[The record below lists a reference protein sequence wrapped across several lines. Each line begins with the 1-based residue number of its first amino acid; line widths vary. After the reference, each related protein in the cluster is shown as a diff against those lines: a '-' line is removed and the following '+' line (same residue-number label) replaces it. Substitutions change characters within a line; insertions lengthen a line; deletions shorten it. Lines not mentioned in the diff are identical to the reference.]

1 MSSGVTGTG
10 LDFLAIE
17 TDSTVYVYDIT
28 DTPDEVEN
36 ALRRALGNNFD
47 KTTILLVPRTGAT
60 PTPTDYSKSC
70 LLVPKKAG
78 NIDLATQFLSVTRF
92 TNGGLFADD
101 AGQSVSVKIDA
112 IPQLSFVGIHRSD
125 NPYTV
130 PVPTDNQTIGTGS
143 FFNQQLWVNFNYNYT
158 DDPTKYP
165 TQSFVDSLVEIN
177 LKINPKSNLLFQT
190 GISIMDVAASGG
202 GGVDKYVDL
211 TDVDVVPVANQM
223 THYDAVTSKF
233 KQVPEMAVD
242 AVTRRV
248 NINSLNKIVLNAGI
262 DAVELVAGTVLDME
276 GTDVTIDSIGG
287 NVVTTATGPTADAI
301 VQAERLC
308 LLTGNGGAALT
319 AGTNNANI
327 TATTGDVD
335 VNAPAGRLD
344 VDASVVEI
352 DSTGVTTINSGGAL
366 VETAAGALSLTST
379 GGSISATA
387 IGSTA
392 TLTSSTNEAK
402 VKGNSVKIE
411 NNGLRFVEI
420 DAANALNSN
429 ADGFNLNSIGGTN
442 NFSVNSQGGASML
455 TTTNTTIQANS
466 GGITLRALGFNAPN
480 RMFLNPEGPLDAS
493 TFQTMN
499 FQAGQNITFGGGSLS
514 LAGGTSA
521 YIQAT
526 NASSQVQMRCSTN
539 QGEFVVTNSASG
551 VPAAT
556 RSLVVSPIGNGLPY
570 DIYADPSYTAPTANS
585 LITRGQLENRLPDGV
600 QGAATPQ
607 DPFGQALVW
616 NGTQW
621 KPGSAIQGATDEV
634 ATLIANGTGDVVLT
648 ASGTGNI
655 TIDTADSATTVD
667 INSGGI
673 VVPVGGA
680 TEPTA
685 KANNNLY
692 VQIAGVAGTDL
703 AILTKDFLNKLYI
716 ARSYAEFDSHGNV
729 NLTPMN
735 VINQF
740 EPFANPNPVYAK
752 SEDAAN
758 EWSVATVPASTFTFT
773 RAGATN
779 VLFQYSFTVTVVGD
793 NAGINNDKIS
803 FALYIDSGGGFV
815 QVPTSIFSAT
825 IVGNTDASIVSATG
839 LARIDSGWMLQP
851 RLTNTTAVRDMRIE
865 DFKLSITECPTGVA

>member
-442 NFSVNSQGGASML
+442 NFSVNSQGGASMV

-480 RMFLNPEGPLDAS
+480 RIFINPDGPLDAS
-493 TFQTMN
+493 TFQTIN
-499 FQAGQNITFGGGSLS
+499 LQAGQSFT
-514 LAGGTSA
+514 AGG
-521 YIQAT
+521 IQFGAT
-526 NASSQVQMRCSTN
+526 GTNVSYLQTNGAGAQVESRSSNN
-539 QGEFVVTNSASG
+539 QGLFVCRTASTST
-551 VPAAT
+551 P
-556 RSLVVSPIGNGLPY
+556 SFSVSPIGNGLTY
-570 DIYADPSYTAPTANS
+570 DIYTDASYTAPTATS
-585 LITRGQLENRLPDGV
+585 LINKTQLEARLPDGV

-815 QVPTSIFSAT
+815 QVPTSVFSAT
-825 IVGNTDASIVSATG
+825 VVGNTDASIVSATG
-839 LARIDSGWMLQP
+839 LARIDSGYILQP

>member
-1 MSSGVTGTG
+1 
-10 LDFLAIE
+10 
-17 TDSTVYVYDIT
+17 
-28 DTPDEVEN
+28 
-36 ALRRALGNNFD
+36 
-47 KTTILLVPRTGAT
+47 
-60 PTPTDYSKSC
+60 
-70 LLVPKKAG
+70 
-78 NIDLATQFLSVTRF
+78 
-92 TNGGLFADD
+92 
-101 AGQSVSVKIDA
+101 
-112 IPQLSFVGIHRSD
+112 
-125 NPYTV
+125 
-130 PVPTDNQTIGTGS
+130 
-143 FFNQQLWVNFNYNYT
+143 
-158 DDPTKYP
+158 
-165 TQSFVDSLVEIN
+165 
-177 LKINPKSNLLFQT
+177 
-190 GISIMDVAASGG
+190 
-202 GGVDKYVDL
+202 
-211 TDVDVVPVANQM
+211 
-223 THYDAVTSKF
+223 
-233 KQVPEMAVD
+233 
-242 AVTRRV
+242 
-248 NINSLNKIVLNAGI
+248 
-262 DAVELVAGTVLDME
+262 
-276 GTDVTIDSIGG
+276 
-287 NVVTTATGPTADAI
+287 
-301 VQAERLC
+301 
-308 LLTGNGGAALT
+308 
-319 AGTNNANI
+319 
-327 TATTGDVD
+327 
-335 VNAPAGRLD
+335 
-344 VDASVVEI
+344 
-352 DSTGVTTINSGGAL
+352 
-366 VETAAGALSLTST
+366 
-379 GGSISATA
+379 
-387 IGSTA
+387 
-392 TLTSSTNEAK
+392 
-402 VKGNSVKIE
+402 
-411 NNGLRFVEI
+411 
-420 DAANALNSN
+420 
-429 ADGFNLNSIGGTN
+429 
-442 NFSVNSQGGASML
+442 
-455 TTTNTTIQANS
+455 
-466 GGITLRALGFNAPN
+466 
-480 RMFLNPEGPLDAS
+480 
-493 TFQTMN
+493 
-499 FQAGQNITFGGGSLS
+499 
-514 LAGGTSA
+514 
-521 YIQAT
+521 
-526 NASSQVQMRCSTN
+526 MRCSTN